1 MKTLKDSA
9 YEMLSITK
17 CITYIG
23 RVHEL
28 MNPVFK
34 PSIFLRDGLA
44 LVVYGI
50 GYIKD
55 LTLLRILDSGNYT
68 FEPVP
73 DEISKKY
80 KLFKVL
86 LFHQNRYKVWL
97 CVMYRV
103 ILREHHTRF
112 ATTCCHQASIW

>member
-17 CITYIG
+17 CVTYIG

-28 MNPVFK
+28 TNPVFK
-34 PSIFLRDGLA
+34 PTIFLRDGLA

-55 LTLLRILDSGNYT
+55 ITLLRILDSRQYT

-73 DEISKKY
+73 EEISRKY
-80 KLFKVL
+80 RCFKVL
-86 LFHQNRYKVWL
+86 LFHQNRYKVHL
-97 CVMYRV
+97 V
-103 ILREHHTRF
+103 
-112 ATTCCHQASIW
+112 